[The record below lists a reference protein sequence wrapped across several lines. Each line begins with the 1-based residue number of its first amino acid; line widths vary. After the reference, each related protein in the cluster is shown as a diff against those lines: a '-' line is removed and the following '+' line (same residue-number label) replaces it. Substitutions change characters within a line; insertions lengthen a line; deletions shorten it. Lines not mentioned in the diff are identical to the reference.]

1 MDTYKEQLVKK
12 AFTSNDL
19 IRRTLLVIA
28 AISLSGLLIVLALMI
43 APQFLLM
50 GLFASG
56 FLIYGAFYLGKDF
69 QVEYEYL
76 YTNGDL
82 DVDKIMG
89 QRRRKRLV
97 SANMKSVTEFGKFTE
112 SVQFDD
118 ERTVVDASSGYEE
131 EHWYMAFTS
140 KKYGECYLIFTP
152 NEEML
157 EILMDGIPKAVK
169 ANVKR

>member
-12 AFTSNDL
+12 AYTTNDFL
-19 IRRTLLVIA
+19 RKTMLVIMA
-28 AISLSGLLIVLALMI
+28 LSISGLLIVLAIIM
-43 APQFLLM
+43 APQFMLM
-50 GLFASG
+50 GMFASG
-56 FLIYGAFYLGKDF
+56 FIIYGAFYFGKDL
-69 QVEYEYL
+69 QIEYEYL

-82 DVDKIMG
+82 DIDKIMG
-89 QRRRKRLV
+89 QRKRKRLV
-97 SANMKSVTEFGKFTE
+97 SANIKGVTEFARYSE
-112 SVQFDD
+112 SVEFDD
-118 ERTVVDASSGYEE
+118 EKTIVDASSGFEE

-157 EILMDGIPKAVK
+157 ELLIDNLPVAVR